1 MSRIFAYCR
10 VSTGEQTTENQI
22 EAFKARGYNIP
33 ATRTVSETISGT
45 VPAMQRPKFAAL
57 VEHKLEPGDQLVV
70 LKLDRLG
77 RNNMD
82 IENTVL
88 MLANSGVKVTS
99 LDLPFD
105 DLTTAEG
112 TLMRQIFGAFSEF
125 ERARIRERSIE
136 GQNRARAQGKKIGR
150 PAAAETTAAVQRCKA
165 SGLSQSKTASE
176 LQLNISTVKRHWKKQ

>member
-22 EAFKARGYNIP
+22 LELKTRGYDIP
-33 ATRTVSETISGT
+33 AARVVSETISGS
-45 VPAMQRPKFAAL
+45 VAAMERPAFAAL
-57 VEHKLEPGDQLVV
+57 VNHKLEAGDQLVV

-82 IENTVL
+82 IERTIL
-88 MLANSGVKVTS
+88 MLAERGIRVTS

-112 TLMRQIFGAFSEF
+112 TLMRQIFGAFAQF

-136 GQNRARAQGKKIGR
+136 GQNRARAQGKHVGR
-150 PAAAETTAAVQRCKA
+150 PAATDTREAVQRCKA
-165 SGLSQSKTASE
+165 KGLSQSKTAAE
-176 LQLNISTVKRHWKKQ
+176 LGLNISTIKRHWK